1 MVLDKIKKANDI
13 KKLSPQE
20 VDILRD
26 EIREFLIDSISVTW
40 RSSCFKLRSC

>member
-26 EIREFLIDSISVTW
+26 EIREFLIDSISVTGGHLA
-40 RSSCFKLRSC
+40 SN

>member
-26 EIREFLIDSISVTW
+26 EIREFLIDSI
-40 RSSCFKLRSC
+40 FKLRSC

>member
-26 EIREFLIDSISVTW
+26 EIREFLIDSIDRKSVV
-40 RSSCFKLRSC
+40 